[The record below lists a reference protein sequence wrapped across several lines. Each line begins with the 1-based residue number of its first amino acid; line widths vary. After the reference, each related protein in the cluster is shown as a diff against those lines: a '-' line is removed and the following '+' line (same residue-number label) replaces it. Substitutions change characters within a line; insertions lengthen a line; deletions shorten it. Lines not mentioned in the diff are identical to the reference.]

1 MIINSMKLY
10 PFAGTTKK
18 EVAFEPRMNVILGP
32 NEAGKSTLLN
42 ALRMVLFMPT
52 NYGKRIS
59 NQQITPFMP
68 LSGGDTIIVN
78 LNFQIGKDIY
88 DLTKSWGNLRES
100 KLRLPGGGLLA
111 DAQAVQ
117 DKLQELLVLKEG
129 TFNSVLFAD
138 QSGLTYTFDSL
149 SENSEASEDLASVL
163 RKAVFETDGVSIE
176 QLGRIIEDLYNG
188 YFSRWDMDLKRPE
201 GPRGIDNPWIKGVG
215 KILEAYYEK
224 EKSKQYLNDIQLY
237 EKEVEHTVEQ
247 INVLA
252 GEITT
257 LNEFVATNRQIVDD
271 ARLRQRLEVETK
283 ALQEEQKKLR
293 EISKKW
299 PTIDQEIKGIKQNI
313 NDLKIRQRALTEEM
327 RQAEVYESNKR
338 KLEKFKRS
346 EKKRGEWDKAQE
358 TLRRMKAIEKADYES
373 LETLHNRF
381 TQLETSLEAGKLAL
395 TVTAK
400 KAMQFRATKD
410 FEEETTHELKRG
422 QSFEVSAGGQI
433 QIRHDDWILKVKS
446 GEINFDDLLTS
457 FNKVSKD
464 YKGLLRKLDDLDFA
478 SAKEHYEMYK
488 NQCEVVANLKT
499 QFEEIL
505 EGDTYEELKALA
517 KTATLEE
524 APRSTGSIGK
534 EQGTV
539 ETKISQGESDIE
551 SKEAQLQE
559 WEKEYKSQDDL
570 LDLLVE
576 NKANL
581 KDLNGRLQKLKPLPK
596 SVKDPDNFIKDFEEK
611 QQILKEK
618 ESELSGL
625 RIQQAGLEARAP
637 EETQEEMVANIRM
650 AEHHFKQVDM
660 EGEAMKEIRDTF
672 IKVKAA
678 KDSQTLNPWLEE
690 LGRVLEPLTADR
702 YKMVNLAQAD
712 TGKVIRADGLEM
724 PFELLSIGTKVG
736 LGLALRLSM
745 AKYFLKGLDGFLV
758 LDDPLVDMDP
768 ERQGATAKI
777 LQNFAREKQIL
788 IATCHPTHAN
798 LLGGHKVLL

>member
-1 MIINSMKLY
+1 MDEKI
-10 PFAGTTKK
+10 
-18 EVAFEPRMNVILGP
+18 
-32 NEAGKSTLLN
+32 
-42 ALRMVLFMPT
+42 
-52 NYGKRIS
+52 
-59 NQQITPFMP
+59 
-68 LSGGDTIIVN
+68 
-78 LNFQIGKDIY
+78 
-88 DLTKSWGNLRES
+88 RES
-100 KLRLPGGGLLA
+100 
-111 DAQAVQ
+111 
-117 DKLQELLVLKEG
+117 
-129 TFNSVLFAD
+129 
-138 QSGLTYTFDSL
+138 
-149 SENSEASEDLASVL
+149 
-163 RKAVFETDGVSIE
+163 IE
-176 QLGRIIEDLYNG
+176 
-188 YFSRWDMDLKRPE
+188 
-201 GPRGIDNPWIKGVG
+201 
-215 KILEAYYEK
+215 
-224 EKSKQYLNDIQLY
+224 
-237 EKEVEHTVEQ
+237 
-247 INVLA
+247 
-252 GEITT
+252 
-257 LNEFVATNRQIVDD
+257 
-271 ARLRQRLEVETK
+271 
-283 ALQEEQKKLR
+283 
-293 EISKKW
+293 
-299 PTIDQEIKGIKQNI
+299 
-313 NDLKIRQRALTEEM
+313 
-327 RQAEVYESNKR
+327 
-338 KLEKFKRS
+338 
-346 EKKRGEWDKAQE
+346 
-358 TLRRMKAIEKADYES
+358 
-373 LETLHNRF
+373 
-381 TQLETSLEAGKLAL
+381 
-395 TVTAK
+395 
-400 KAMQFRATKD
+400 
-410 FEEETTHELKRG
+410 
-422 QSFEVSAGGQI
+422 
-433 QIRHDDWILKVKS
+433 
-446 GEINFDDLLTS
+446 
-457 FNKVSKD
+457 
-464 YKGLLRKLDDLDFA
+464 
-478 SAKEHYEMYK
+478 
-488 NQCEVVANLKT
+488 
-499 QFEEIL
+499 
-505 EGDTYEELKALA
+505 
-517 KTATLEE
+517 
-524 APRSTGSIGK
+524 
-534 EQGTV
+534 
-539 ETKISQGESDIE
+539 
-551 SKEAQLQE
+551 E